1 MQAKRAKAIETHLYL
16 VLKNGRRTIDASQR
30 AAEAGGF
37 AAKSGGH
44 AASVKHGNTVHALIE
59 LSRGVPIH
67 GHYGH
72 YGILRVTM
80 EILWEH
86 YAGLHSTAHG
96 NYYI

>member
-1 MQAKRAKAIETHLYL
+1 MSFKLEQLVIELKQSVETLIQTVEMQQLRIDHLSS
-16 VLKNGRRTIDASQR
+16 V
-30 AAEAGGF
+30 
-37 AAKSGGH
+37 
-44 AASVKHGNTVHALIE
+44 AASVKHGNTVYALIE
-59 LSRGVPIH
+59 LSRGVPIY